1 MGWIGPVEG
10 HRLDRITQAPDVRPS
25 IHAANHSR
33 TPPLPPPQEYSEIY
47 REAGAAAIAVNVD
60 PLTGGCAHKDIQDMA
75 REQEDAISND
85 VAGR

>member
-1 MGWIGPVEG
+1 MRWIEPSNRNLSA
-10 HRLDRITQAPDVRPS
+10 HALPPS
-25 IHAANHSR
+25 IHTSNQSIQP
-33 TPPLPPPQEYSEIY
+33 TTPPQEYSEIY

-85 VAGR
+85 VAGVY